1 MAFLSDDLIGQHRV
15 KELLNSIIERNR
27 VGHAYL
33 FSGPKGSGML
43 PFALRFAECI
53 NQKKDGQEVE
63 LPWHKHPDIHVFIPM
78 PSSAGIQER
87 NERLE
92 WLSIDSYNL
101 IEYADRP
108 DSDKERSKN
117 RQAFYS
123 IDYFRSEIRPVTR
136 LRPYQGKKVVVI
148 MTQVETMRKET
159 ANSFLKLLEEPS
171 EGVLFILTTHHYEQL
186 LPTITSRCQH
196 IAFGQNTLEDVQKA
210 LIERDQ
216 MPKDKAA
223 LVAKLTQANY
233 AKTKDIDLDLI
244 HQSRSEMIDFIR
256 SSYVLD
262 AIKINS
268 IILNWTSKR
277 NTEGLIQLI
286 ELLESFLRDLIVYSH
301 TQSTESLIHEDE
313 VETIKNIVLNLKEAD
328 YRAMIDILTP
338 VYTELRQNVQPKLLL
353 TVLALNFSTLLRGQG
368 QSIPKEKAFMHLPAL
383 QLNP

>member
-53 NQKKDGQEVE
+53 NQKKDGKEVE

-92 WLSIDSYNL
+92 WLSEDSYNL

-223 LVAKLTQANY
+223 LVSKLTQANY
-233 AKTKDIDLDLI
+233 AKTKHIDVDLI

-268 IILNWTSKR
+268 IILNWTSTL

-328 YRAMIDILTP
+328 YHAMIDILAP

-353 TVLALNFSTLLRGQG
+353 TVLAFNFSTLLRGQG
-368 QSIPKEKAFMHLPAL
+368 QSIPREKAFMHLPAL
-383 QLNP
+383 QLNS

>member
-1 MAFLSDDLIGQHRV
+1 MAFLSDDLIGQHKV
-15 KELLNSIIERNR
+15 KEYLNSIIERNR

-63 LPWHKHPDIHVFIPM
+63 LPWQKHPDIHVFIPM

-92 WLSIDSYNL
+92 WLSEDSYNL

-171 EGVLFILTTHHYEQL
+171 EGVLFILTTHQYEQL

-244 HQSRSEMIDFIR
+244 HQSRSDMIDFIR

-268 IILNWTSKR
+268 IILNWTSTL
-277 NTEGLIQLI
+277 NTEGIIQII

-313 VETIKNIVLNLKEAD
+313 EETIKNIVLNLKEAD
-328 YRAMIDILTP
+328 YHAMIDILAP

-353 TVLALNFSTLLRGQG
+353 TVLAFNFSTLLRGQG
-368 QSIPKEKAFMHLPAL
+368 PSIPKQRAFLHLPAL

>member
-1 MAFLSDDLIGQHRV
+1 MAFLSDDLIGQQRV
-15 KELLNSIIERNR
+15 KELLNNIIERDR
-27 VGHAYL
+27 ISHAYL
-33 FSGPKGSGML
+33 FSGSKGSGML
-43 PFALRFAECI
+43 PFALRFAESI
-53 NQKKDGQEVE
+53 NNSKNTPNIESSWQ
-63 LPWHKHPDIHVFIPM
+63 KHPDIHVFIPM
-78 PSSAGIQER
+78 PSSAGSQER

-92 WLSIDSYNL
+92 WLSEDNYNL

-186 LPTITSRCQH
+186 LPTIISRCQH
-196 IAFGQNTLEDVQKA
+196 IAFGKNKLTDVQNA
-210 LIERDQ
+210 LIDRDQ
-216 MPKDKAA
+216 MPKKKAA
-223 LVAKLTQANY
+223 LVANLTQGNY
-233 AKTKDIDLDLI
+233 VKAKDIDLDI
-244 HQSRSEMIDFIR
+244 IQQGRAEMIDFIR

-268 IILNWTSKR
+268 IIQNWTSTR
-277 NTEGLIQLI
+277 NTEGLIQI
-286 ELLESFLRDLIVYSH
+286 VELLESFLRDLVVYTH
-301 TQSTESLIHEDE
+301 TQNTESLIHEDE

-328 YRAMIDILTP
+328 YHAMIDLLAPI
-338 VYTELRQNVQPKLLL
+338 YAELRQNVQPKLLL
-353 TVLALNFSTLLRGQG
+353 TVLAFNFSILLRGQNEYFANDYDF
-368 QSIPKEKAFMHLPAL
+368 KHLPAL
-383 QLNP
+383 KLQL

>member
-15 KELLNSIIERNR
+15 KELLNSIIECNR

-53 NQKKDGQEVE
+53 NQKKDGQEVA

-87 NERLE
+87 SERLE
-92 WLSIDSYNL
+92 WLSEDSYNL

-244 HQSRSEMIDFIR
+244 HQSRSDMIDFIR

-268 IILNWTSKR
+268 IILNWTSTL

-313 VETIKNIVLNLKEAD
+313 EETIKNIVLNLKEAD
-328 YRAMIDILTP
+328 YDAMIDILAP

-353 TVLALNFSTLLRGQG
+353 TVLAFNFSTLLRGQG
-368 QSIPKEKAFMHLPAL
+368 LSISKERAFMHLPAL

>member
-1 MAFLSDDLIGQHRV
+1 MAFLSDDLIGQQRV
-15 KELLNSIIERNR
+15 KELLNSIIERDR
-27 VGHAYL
+27 ISHAYL
-33 FSGPKGSGML
+33 FSGPKGSGTL

-53 NQKKDGQEVE
+53 NHTEDTPNIK
-63 LPWHKHPDIHVFIPM
+63 LSWHKHPDIHVFIPM
-78 PSSAGIQER
+78 PSSAGSQER

-92 WLSIDSYNL
+92 WLSEDSYNL

-108 DSDKERSKN
+108 DSDKERSRN

-171 EGVLFILTTHHYEQL
+171 EGIVFILTTHHYEQL

-196 IAFGQNTLEDVQKA
+196 IAFGENTLADVQKA
-210 LIERDQ
+210 LMDRDQ
-216 MPKDKAA
+216 LPKDKAT
-223 LVAKLTQANY
+223 LVAKLTQGNY

-244 HQSRSEMIDFIR
+244 EQSRAEMIDFIR

-262 AIKINS
+262 VIKINS
-268 IILNWTSKR
+268 IILNWTSTR

-286 ELLESFLRDLIVYSH
+286 ELFESFLRDLVVFTH
-301 TQSTESLIHEDE
+301 TQNAESLIHEDQE
-313 VETIKNIVLNLKEAD
+313 ETIKNMVLNLKKAD
-328 YRAMIDILTP
+328 YEAMIDLLSP
-338 VYTELRQNVQPKLLL
+338 VYVELRQNVQPKLLF
-353 TVLALNFSTLLRGQG
+353 TVLAFNFSALLRGQNETF
-368 QSIPKEKAFMHLPAL
+368 SKDLAFKHLPAL
-383 QLNP
+383 YIQP

>member
-1 MAFLSDDLIGQHRV
+1 MAFLSDDLIGQQRV
-15 KELLNSIIERNR
+15 KELLNNIIERDR
-27 VGHAYL
+27 ISHAYL
-33 FSGPKGSGML
+33 FSGSKGSGML
-43 PFALRFAECI
+43 PFALRFAESI
-53 NQKKDGQEVE
+53 NNSKNTPNIESSWQ
-63 LPWHKHPDIHVFIPM
+63 KHPDIHVFIPM
-78 PSSAGIQER
+78 PSSAGSQER

-92 WLSIDSYNL
+92 WLSEDNYNL

-186 LPTITSRCQH
+186 LPTIISRCQH
-196 IAFGQNTLEDVQKA
+196 IAFGKNKLTDVQNA
-210 LIERDQ
+210 LIDRDQ
-216 MPKDKAA
+216 MPKKKAA
-223 LVAKLTQANY
+223 LVANLTQGNY
-233 AKTKDIDLDLI
+233 AKAKDIDLDI
-244 HQSRSEMIDFIR
+244 IQQGRAEMIDFIR

-268 IILNWTSKR
+268 IIQNWTSTR
-277 NTEGLIQLI
+277 NTEGLIQI
-286 ELLESFLRDLIVYSH
+286 VELLESFLRDLVVYTH
-301 TQSTESLIHEDE
+301 TQNTESLIHEDE

-328 YRAMIDILTP
+328 YHAMIDLLAPI
-338 VYTELRQNVQPKLLL
+338 YAELRQNVQPKLLL
-353 TVLALNFSTLLRGQG
+353 TVLAFNFSILLRGQNEYFANDYDF
-368 QSIPKEKAFMHLPAL
+368 KHLPAL
-383 QLNP
+383 KLQL

>member
-1 MAFLSDDLIGQHRV
+1 MAFLSDDLIGQQRV
-15 KELLNSIIERNR
+15 KELLNSIIKRDR
-27 VGHAYL
+27 ISHAYL

-53 NQKKDGQEVE
+53 NHTENTPNLE
-63 LPWHKHPDIHVFIPM
+63 LSWHKHPDIHVFIPI
-78 PSSAGIQER
+78 PSSAGSQER

-92 WLSIDSYNL
+92 WLNEDHYKL

-108 DSDKERSKN
+108 DLDKERSRN

-171 EGVLFILTTHHYEQL
+171 EGIVFILTTHHYEQL

-196 IAFGQNTLEDVQKA
+196 IAFGENTLADVQKA
-210 LIERDQ
+210 LMDRDQ

-223 LVAKLTQANY
+223 LVAKLTQGNY

-244 HQSRSEMIDFIR
+244 EQSRAEMIDFIR

-262 AIKINS
+262 VIKINS
-268 IILNWTSKR
+268 IILQWTSTK

-286 ELLESFLRDLIVYSH
+286 ELFESFLRDLVVFTH
-301 TQSTESLIHEDE
+301 TQNTESLIHEDHQ
-313 VETIKNIVLNLKEAD
+313 ETIKNMVLNLKKAD
-328 YRAMIDILTP
+328 YEAMIDLLSP
-338 VYTELRQNVQPKLLL
+338 VYTELRQNVQPKLLF
-353 TVLALNFSTLLRGQG
+353 TVLAFNFSALLRGQNETF
-368 QSIPKEKAFMHLPAL
+368 SKDLAFKHLPAL
-383 QLNP
+383 HIHP

>member
-1 MAFLSDDLIGQHRV
+1 MAFVSDDLVGQHRV
-15 KELLNSIIERNR
+15 KELLNNIIERNR

-53 NQKKDGQEVE
+53 NQKKDGQKME

-78 PSSAGIQER
+78 PSSAGIQEK

-92 WLSIDSYNL
+92 WLSEDSYNL

-196 IAFGQNTLEDVQKA
+196 ITFGQNTLEEVQKA

-223 LVAKLTQANY
+223 MVAKLTQANY
-233 AKTKDIDLDLI
+233 AKSKDIDLDVI
-244 HQSRSEMIDFIR
+244 HKIRSEMIDFIR
-256 SSYVLD
+256 NSYVLD

-268 IILNWTSKR
+268 IILNWTSTL

-301 TQSTESLIHEDE
+301 TQNTESLIHEDE

-328 YRAMIDILTP
+328 YHAMIDILAP

-353 TVLALNFSTLLRGQG
+353 TVLAFNFSTLLRGQG

-383 QLNP
+383 QLNQ